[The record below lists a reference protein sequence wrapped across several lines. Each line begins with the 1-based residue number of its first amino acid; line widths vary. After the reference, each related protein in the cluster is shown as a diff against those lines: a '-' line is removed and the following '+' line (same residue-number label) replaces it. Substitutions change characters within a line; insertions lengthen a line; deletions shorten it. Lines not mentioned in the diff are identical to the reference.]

1 MGQMKWGKFS
11 RLGYLSRDGVETSR
25 RDRKGIPMQTDI
37 RSGRDLS
44 APDTLTM
51 RPNKTGK

>member
-1 MGQMKWGKFS
+1 MGQMKWGEFS
-11 RLGYLSRDGVETSR
+11 RLGYLSGDGVETSR
-25 RDRKGIPMQTDI
+25 RDRKGIPMQTDF